1 MRQQLRCK
9 ANLFLKKISFTI
21 KMRRHMCKKAMQSH
35 LAVKFDLHGGWD
47 NSTGGQQFGTVS
59 LSATGV
65 RRKGARISVIESKPC
80 H

>member
-1 MRQQLRCK
+1 
-9 ANLFLKKISFTI
+9 
-21 KMRRHMCKKAMQSH
+21 MCKKAMQSH

-65 RRKGARISVIESKPC
+65 RRKGARISVIESKPS